1 MRVGEGTGVGCRG
14 RLLARRNAGLPTS
27 TMDHP
32 PPKPVPRAA
41 GRQVPPSRGP
51 RRGARWGNGRCD
63 GARWG
68 VRRVRGSAAKRGR
81 ARQSRRLKIPRGA
94 SLVRVRLP
102 PPAPFDAAPTPS
114 RASLM
119 ARQPSW
125 AEANVLSERSE
136 SKGSKQVDLFQ
147 TLTAT
152 AAPNSPVRG
161 DARGATVGQFAEK
174 PTAWPGW
181 PDRAEADRWCGPGR
195 ARGKVASGVSW
206 LWVGEVGE

>member
-136 SKGSKQVDLFQ
+136 SKGNVLSERSESKGSQQLDPLQ

-152 AAPNSPVRG
+152 AAPHSPVRG
-161 DARGATVGQFAEK
+161 DPRGATVGQCAGNPRGWARWAEQ
-174 PTAWPGW
+174 A
-181 PDRAEADRWCGPGR
+181 AA
-195 ARGKVASGVSW
+195 
-206 LWVGEVGE
+206 